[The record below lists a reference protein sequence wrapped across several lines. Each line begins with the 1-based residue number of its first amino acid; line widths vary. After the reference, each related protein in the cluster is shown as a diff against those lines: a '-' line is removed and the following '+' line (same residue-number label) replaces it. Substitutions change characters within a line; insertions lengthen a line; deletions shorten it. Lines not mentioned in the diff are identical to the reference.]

1 MTDQNKNQLT
11 LTDQGITL
19 DCAKNI
25 VLKAKG
31 DISLEASGKV
41 EVKAKMDMTLEGMN
55 VNANAKVGFAAKGKA
70 TAEVSASGQTTI
82 KGGMVMIN

>member
-1 MTDQNKNQLT
+1 M
-11 LTDQGITL
+11 
-19 DCAKNI
+19 
-25 VLKAKG
+25 LKAKG